1 MNYITHIG
9 TAVPDH
15 KIHQQDISSFM
26 AQAHGLINGSEVRLN
41 ALYRA
46 TGIKTR
52 YSVIEDYLG
61 KKRNFYPSNN
71 TLEPF
76 PDTKARMLL
85 YSREAI
91 NLASKS
97 INDALEHNFQF
108 DTITDI
114 ITVSCTGFYTP
125 GLDFDII
132 NRFGLNRNV
141 SRTAVNYMGCYAA
154 ISAIRIGNA
163 ILDSNPKGK
172 VLIVSVELCSI
183 HFQKENTKDNR
194 IANALFGD
202 GAAAV
207 LMESKPAPEGRSI
220 GIKGFE
226 CDLIPEGEHDMSWNV
241 GNLGFEMK
249 LSSYV
254 PSLIKNGM
262 DKLLSAHSG
271 ISFKHFAIHPG
282 GKKILQVC
290 EEKLGISREENHHA
304 HHILREYGNMS
315 SPTIIFVLQ
324 SILESLTEKN
334 KDDLIFGL
342 AFGPGLTL
350 ESMVLNVH

>member
-15 KIHQQDISSFM
+15 KIQQQDIPAFM
-26 AQAHGLINGSEVRLN
+26 AQAHGLINGSEVKLN

-46 TGIKTR
+46 TGIESR

-61 KKRNFYPSNN
+61 KKRDFYPSSP

-76 PDTKARMLL
+76 PDTKSRMKL
-85 YSREAI
+85 YRNEAI
-91 NLASKS
+91 KLASKS
-97 INDALEHNFQF
+97 INNALGQDFQPE
-108 DTITDI
+108 TITDL

-132 NRFGLNRNV
+132 NRFGLNRSV
-141 SRTAVNYMGCYAA
+141 SRTAINYMGCYAA

-163 ILDSNPKGK
+163 ILTSNPKAK

-183 HFQKENTKDNR
+183 HFQKENTEDNR

-202 GAAAV
+202 GAAAI
-207 LMESKPAPEGRSI
+207 LIEGKPAPDSRSI
-220 GIKGFE
+220 GIKGFKS
-226 CDLIPEGEHDMSWNV
+226 DLIPEGEQDMAWNV

-249 LSSYV
+249 LSTYV

-262 DKLLSAHSG
+262 DALLAAHKG
-271 ISFKHFAIHPG
+271 NAFNHFAIHPG

-290 EEKLGISREENHHA
+290 EEKLGISRDQNRHA
-304 HHILREYGNMS
+304 HMILKRYGNMS
-315 SPTIIFVLQ
+315 SPTIIFVLE
-324 SILESLTEKN
+324 SILETLTEEN

-350 ESMVLNVH
+350 ESMVLDVH